1 MLPNTNQAPQVPP
14 PTQEELDAAGGIYDK
29 LKLLSP
35 EKYLDLSERELSIIF
50 SKVTKPYCCYNTTYK
65 RWMFYNGRTWTV
77 DASGVKIRQVTNKF
91 AYEFLRYAKDVTNDY
106 EDPFYQVAYDLGN
119 ASTRNSL
126 IKDSIDKNTA
136 SDEDMDKDIY
146 LINLQNGTYDLRNM
160 VLRPH
165 SYKDMLTKIA
175 NAEYSPGAQSNIL
188 DNFMNS
194 TFSGDQDLIQYIYR
208 VLGLCLSGEI
218 SPEAFWIFLGETT
231 RNGKSTLMNT
241 FAYMLGGTS
250 GYALNCDISSLAKK
264 KYYNGSS
271 PSSDIARLKGA
282 RFVVASEPPRDFS
295 LDEAKVKALT
305 GGDRITARMLRSND
319 IEYTPTFKIFI
330 GTNHRPSIS
339 DDSILRSN
347 RIRIVPFLKHFSE
360 DEQNKNLKEQLKMPE
375 VLNALF
381 INALGGWS
389 QYKKNGLSE
398 PQIVKEATAEYQTS
412 GQVFDLFF
420 DSTFERCEGNKITL
434 AEFYP
439 LYVAWCTEN
448 DFVIAD
454 KHDINSFMRAKG
466 IYASSATING
476 KTHRNVLVNYRY
488 KTVEPSTP
496 PNNAVSTTPVPF
508 NDDYNNCGMGD
519 VFDSLMGNFGFDS
532 PESTY
537 QPYVN
542 TQKNDPQIT
551 PNDFENRSLTGP
563 DHVPF

>member
-35 EKYLDLSERELSIIF
+35 EKYMELSERELSIIF
-50 SKVTKPYCCYNTTYK
+50 SKVTKPFCCYNTTYK
-65 RWMFYNGRTWTV
+65 RWMFYNGKYWIMDT
-77 DASGVKIRQVTNKF
+77 SGVKIRQVTNQF
-91 AYEFLRYAKDVTNDY
+91 AYEFLRYAIDVAKIG
-106 EDPFYQVAYDLGN
+106 DPFWLIANNLGN

-126 IKDSIDKNTA
+126 IKDSIDKNA
-136 SDEDMDKDIY
+136 VSDEEMDKDIY
-146 LINLQNGTYDLRNM
+146 LINLQNGTYDLRKM
-160 VLRPH
+160 ELRKH
-165 SYKDMLTKIA
+165 SYKDMITKIA
-175 NAEYSPGAQSNIL
+175 NVEYSPGAQNNIL
-188 DNFMNS
+188 DDFMNS
-194 TFSGDQDLIQYIYR
+194 TFSGNQDLIQYIYR
-208 VLGLCLSGEI
+208 VFGLCLSGEI

-241 FAYMLGGTS
+241 FAYMLGGTT
-250 GYALNCDISSLAKK
+250 GYAMNCDISSLAKK

-305 GGDRITARMLRSND
+305 GGDRITARMLRAND

-347 RIRIVPFLKHFSE
+347 RIRIVPFLKHFNE
-360 DEQNKNLKEQLKMPE
+360 DEQNKNLKEQLKSSE

-381 INALGGWS
+381 INVLEGWS
-389 QYKKNGLSE
+389 QYKTIGLAE
-398 PQIVKEATAEYQTS
+398 PQIVREATAEYQTS

-434 AEFYP
+434 SEFYP
-439 LYVAWCTEN
+439 KYVEWCTEN

-466 IYASSATING
+466 VYASSATVNG
-476 KTHRNVLVNYRY
+476 STHRNVLVNYKY
-488 KTVEPSTP
+488 KSATPSTLS
-496 PNNAVSTTPVPF
+496 NNAVQNPPSAS
-508 NDDYNNCGMGD
+508 NNS
-519 VFDSLMGNFGFDS
+519 DSNPNRDMIDTFMYDFGFGF
-532 PESTY
+532 PESSY
-537 QPYVN
+537 QTPVN

-563 DHVPF
+563 DHAPF